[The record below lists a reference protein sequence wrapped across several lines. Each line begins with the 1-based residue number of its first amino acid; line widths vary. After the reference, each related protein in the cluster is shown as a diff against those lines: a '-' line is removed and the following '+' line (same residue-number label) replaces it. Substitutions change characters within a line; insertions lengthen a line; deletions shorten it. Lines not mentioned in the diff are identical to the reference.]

1 MNRNLK
7 LSAAAL
13 AAFGELVLTGC
24 STIDPSTVPV
34 VDRSQYSAGTSAG
47 SSAPGLVRDSGRT
60 HVVAPGDTIY
70 NISVRYGLDAGQLA
84 RLNAITDPTQLR
96 IGQSLRLP
104 ESVTEPRPYEVSS
117 SVRVNR
123 VTDTDNEP
131 KAPETAET
139 PSTVVRTPSSNVE
152 ETTAITNAPAKPAEG
167 SAAAPSPKPE
177 KAPAI
182 VPGTRLLWPARG
194 EVLATYTQNK
204 MGLDIGGTV
213 GDVVVAAADGTVL
226 FVGDGVKGYG
236 QLVIVQHT
244 KTFVTAYGHNSKI
257 VVKVGDKVRAGQ
269 KISELG
275 GTDPKRP
282 FLRFEVRDHGKPV
295 DPMKYLA
302 PRR

>member
-13 AAFGELVLTGC
+13 AAFGVLVLTGC

-34 VDRSQYSAGTSAG
+34 VDRSQYSTGTSAG
-47 SSAPGLVRDSGRT
+47 SGAPGLVRDSGRT

-123 VTDTDNEP
+123 VTDSGDEP
-131 KAPETAET
+131 KAPETTET
-139 PSTVVRTPSSNVE
+139 PSTVVRAPSSNVE
-152 ETTAITNAPAKPAEG
+152 ETTAITNAPAKPAQG
-167 SAAAPSPKPE
+167 ATPVPKPE
-177 KAPAI
+177 KTPAI

-194 EVLATYTQNK
+194 EVLATFTQNK

-236 QLVIVQHT
+236 QLVIVQHS